1 MKKFLTFLFSVAV
14 AVCLCVPFAACDKT
28 DKQQTER
35 KNIIG
40 IDSDKVYLKSKIYR
54 ENGLDLIGKKFCFN
68 ICSYDKIEADELQ
81 GVEFDVTA
89 SSKYNLTAE
98 SWELK
103 DFGYYEEE
111 GYYDYYV
118 IIYTYMR
125 WASDDVHINSVT
137 LKISGYDYT
146 FKTDIDCVMTYRFI
160 NVKPEHFGFNTLNA
174 GRFEPYGLLIN
185 PRYDMTLKSIKFQT
199 DGFEILSYEVE
210 SYIGPQE
217 GEAEKITDTLP
228 VKLESGK
235 SYQINVEAIPPQD
248 CLYYGYDLE
257 AVVEIDGHEMVYNN
271 LEYIGGGDIG
281 FKGSAL
287 NALTN

>member
-1 MKKFLTFLFSVAV
+1 MKKFLTFLLSVAFV
-14 AVCLCVPFAACDKT
+14 VCMCIPFAACDKT
-28 DKQQTER
+28 DKRQSER

-54 ENGLDLIGKKFCFN
+54 ENGLDLIGKKFTFN

-103 DFGYYEEE
+103 DFGYYERE

-125 WASDDVHINSVT
+125 WASDDVHINSFT
-137 LKISGYDYT
+137 LKISDCDYT
-146 FKTDIDCVMTYRFI
+146 FKTDIDCVMTYRPVF
-160 NVKPEHFGFNTLNA
+160 VQPETFNFNTLNA
-174 GRFEPYGLLIN
+174 GHSAPYGLHIS

-210 SYIGPQE
+210 TYIGPSA
-217 GEAEKITDTLP
+217 GTAEKITDTLP
-228 VKLESGK
+228 VNLEAGK
-235 SYQINVEAIPPQD
+235 SYQINIEAIPPQD

-257 AVVEIDGHEMVYNN
+257 AVVEINGYEMVYNN
-271 LEYIGGGDIG
+271 LESIGGVDIC
-281 FKGSAL
+281 FMGSAL
-287 NALTN
+287 NALIN